1 MQLPLS
7 FKIDQPKFDKLTSDI
22 YDNQNNKD
30 FQITINKITDDLKN
44 SKIFWT
50 KITKSKISRNE
61 AKNLYKELIQK
72 HLDALKREKS
82 STKGNNILKILEN
95 INAIFTGIYLH
106 YGKLPKKTKFER
118 SIADRI
124 KSRKERLDI
133 IKKNK
138 EHIKNELFKEYFD
151 HSNPDTMIKKLKDA
165 GDEKNKNMVKSINK
179 DLNKKK
185 KIIKNVPKNNT
196 FNIEKNEKIIYIVER
211 ILELN
216 SKNN

>member
-1 MQLPLS
+1 M
-7 FKIDQPKFDKLTSDI
+7 
-22 YDNQNNKD
+22 
-30 FQITINKITDDLKN
+30 
-44 SKIFWT
+44 
-50 KITKSKISRNE
+50 
-61 AKNLYKELIQK
+61 
-72 HLDALKREKS
+72 
-82 STKGNNILKILEN
+82 
-95 INAIFTGIYLH
+95 H